1 MSSDREGDRRSVLA
15 TIGPLDLDLEL
26 SERDHDAAQAVAA
39 GLRDAKAPNTH
50 RAYETAWQ
58 AFQAWADAGGHR
70 SLPAT
75 PQAVALYLGRLAA
88 EVEGDGHHSASED
101 APTAAAGR
109 SPAGTSTS
117 STGAVTTATPQL
129 PEP

>member
-1 MSSDREGDRRSVLA
+1 MSSNREGDRRSVLA

-88 EVEGDGHHSASED
+88 DGKAMATILLLKMRQRLRPGGHQPERARPLRGPSLLLRP
-101 APTAAAGR
+101 AP
-109 SPAGTSTS
+109 
-117 STGAVTTATPQL
+117 
-129 PEP
+129 